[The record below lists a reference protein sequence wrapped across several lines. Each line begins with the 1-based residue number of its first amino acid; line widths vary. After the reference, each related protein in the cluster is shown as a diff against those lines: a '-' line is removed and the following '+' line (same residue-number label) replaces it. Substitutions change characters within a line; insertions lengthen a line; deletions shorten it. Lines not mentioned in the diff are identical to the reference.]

1 MPNKV
6 YINPEAAHTW
16 TDTGGDDTLDLG
28 GLAADAVKV
37 GDQWDMGIAARADM
51 FEWRLV
57 IDGFASAPTVGETV
71 DLYLAFGDG
80 TYIDGDVGAVDAA
93 GATADLPNLMFLG
106 SAVVQTT
113 TAGDDLVISGTVQIL
128 SRYVSPVVHN
138 NTGIG
143 LLATSDSHKFIL
155 TPAPSEVQ

>member
-37 GDQWDMGIAARADM
+37 GD
-51 FEWRLV
+51 
-57 IDGFASAPTVGETV
+57 
-71 DLYLAFGDG
+71 G

-93 GATADLPNLMFLG
+93 GSTVDLPNLMFLG

-113 TAGDDLVISGTVQIL
+113 TASDQLIISGTVQIL
-128 SRYVSPVVHN
+128 SRYVSPVIHN
-138 NTGIG
+138 NTQDT
-143 LLATSDSHKFIL
+143 LEDTSDAHKFIL
-155 TPAPSEVQ
+155 TPVPSEVQ